1 MADSSGTSQKKKSHM
16 AYSCKKIYLSRA
28 YISFSWAPSNAV
40 TKIPCCQV
48 CASICLGLI
57 LGLADNTYLDLQ
69 YSIKNKNP
77 HPIILRKWGTE
88 LNWGLKIPASIRG
101 KPPIHTH
108 TLRCCQWPFKYYY
121 LQFSWYIHPFWTYRV
136 NFQVISKPSKKKQSL
151 KNADCKYILN

>member
-1 MADSSGTSQKKKSHM
+1 M

-57 LGLADNTYLDLQ
+57 LGSADNTYLDLH
-69 YSIKNKNP
+69 YSIKNKNS
-77 HPIILRKWGTE
+77 HPIILKKWGTV
-88 LNWGLKIPASIRG
+88 LNWRLEIPASIRG

-108 TLRCCQWPFKYYY
+108 TLRRCQWPFQYYIIIY
-121 LQFSWYIHPFWTYRV
+121 NSVYTFTHFEHTVSISRLFQSHPRKS
-136 NFQVISKPSKKKQSL
+136 NH
-151 KNADCKYILN
+151 